1 MHPNV
6 SRGGAEIAAYQ
17 LYKSL
22 KSRPG
27 VTASFFAASG
37 DRFSER
43 LGARIQQPF
52 GPDEFV
58 YTGAGFDHWIHANP
72 DPEFPA
78 ALTALL
84 QELRP
89 DIVHLHHYTN
99 FGVETLLHI
108 RRTLPNASILLT
120 LHEYL
125 AICNHFGQMVK
136 RPSLSL
142 CERSGWRDCARCFPE
157 RSEQDFFLRER
168 YLKRFFQLVDHFIS
182 PSKFLADR
190 YVAWGIEPS
199 LFSVIENGMPEHNLP
214 EAPSLPPLRD
224 GLVFAFFGQISRLK
238 GIDVVFD
245 AAALLEKEDVS
256 GLHIDIHG
264 DYSGQP
270 PELRAAFERRLE
282 NLPANL
288 RYCGS
293 YENTRVHEL
302 MRSAHAVLV
311 PSVWWENSP
320 LVIQEAL
327 LNRRPVIC
335 SDIGGMAEKVRDGL
349 DGIHI
354 RAGSAHALA
363 ALLKRLAA
371 DPDSLTRL
379 QATMAQPPSLRETTQ
394 KTLQLYRNLLK
405 PPKPRAKLKGLLS

>member
-1 MHPNV
+1 MHPSV

-52 GPDEFV
+52 GPDEYV

-108 RRTLPNASILLT
+108 RRALPNASIVLT

-142 CERSGWRDCARCFPE
+142 CERSGLRDCARCFPE

-168 YLKRFFQLVDHFIS
+168 FIKRFFGLIDHFIS
-182 PSKFLADR
+182 PSQFLAER
-190 YVAWGIEPS
+190 YIAWGIERGMVS
-199 LFSVIENGMPEHNLP
+199 IVENGMPEHAVVDDL
-214 EAPSLPPLRD
+214 APPIDD

-238 GIDVVFD
+238 GIDILFD
-245 AAALLEKEDVS
+245 AAALLAEEGIT
-256 GLHIDIHG
+256 GLRIEVHG

-282 NLPANL
+282 NIPANL
-288 RYCGS
+288 RYCGP
-293 YENTRVHEL
+293 YENMRVHQL

-327 LNRRPVIC
+327 LNRRPVIT

-349 DGIHI
+349 DGFHF

-371 DPDSLTRL
+371 DPGSLVNL
-379 QATMAQPPSLRETTQ
+379 QATMAQPLSLQETTQ
-394 KTLQLYRNLLK
+394 RTVQLYRKLLQRR
-405 PPKPRAKLKGLLS
+405 RALSAKAEISS